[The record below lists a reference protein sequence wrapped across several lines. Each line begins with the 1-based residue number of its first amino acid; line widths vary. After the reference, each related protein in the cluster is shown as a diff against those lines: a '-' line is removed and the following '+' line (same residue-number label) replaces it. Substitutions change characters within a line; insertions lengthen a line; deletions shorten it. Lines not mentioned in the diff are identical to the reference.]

1 VIPQRAAWLRLL
13 AAAVISSLVGA
24 VLLRWEWFL
33 NVGGFDVSVE
43 RSATI
48 TFEYWLGIPIAAL
61 LGYLFSKGPEPL
73 VVGILLMWGATSINH
88 IAHISRHGVPNMW
101 PVELALL
108 MESRTCGP
116 SNWRCSACSLFHM
129 LSQRLRA
136 HICSVA
142 WGGTMPSNNALERTV
157 RHRGLRVA
165 AARATWPAAQRDR

>member
-1 VIPQRAAWLRLL
+1 MASETRVIPQRPSWLRLL

-33 NVGGFDVSVE
+33 NVAGFDVSVE

-108 MESRTCGP
+108 GVLTIP
-116 SNWRCSACSLFHM
+116 Y
-129 LSQRLRA
+129 
-136 HICSVA
+136 V
-142 WGGTMPSNNALERTV
+142 
-157 RHRGLRVA
+157 VA
-165 AARATWPAAQRDR
+165 AFAGAYLQRRMGRHDAI